1 MARTPLLRR
10 LQALSR
16 LAASTPPES
25 SDYQQAVT
33 LQRNRRDVL
42 KGLGVAGVLAASA
55 GLPRLSRAVALGNGN
70 GSTSVTIIGGGLAGL
85 ATAYELKKVGIDAV
99 IYEAATRLGGRCFSN
114 RNTFPGQIAENGG
127 ELIDTYQ
134 VEILNLATELGL
146 TVDDLQVYDEA
157 VGGEDFYFLQG
168 QRYSVE
174 EAYNDFKAIQ
184 KQLNSDVAKAPF
196 PTLWN
201 SYTARGQELDRM
213 TITQWINLYV
223 PGGITSRLG
232 RLLDIAYEIEYGA
245 ACNEQ
250 SALNLIYLL
259 GYSKQNSLQMFG
271 ESNERFHIRG
281 GNDQLVSGMAARL
294 SGSQI
299 QLGHELTRITLNP
312 DGSYTLDF
320 KTPGGPLRVL
330 SQHVVMAIP
339 FSILRSSVDFSGA
352 GFDALKTTAIR
363 EMPMGNN
370 SKFQLQFRNRIWRQQ
385 NCNGAT
391 YSDTGYQD
399 TWEVTRAQAGAEG
412 IINNFTGG
420 ATAVAMNNAPLDTKA
435 AQFLAQFER
444 VVPGITNEWNGRVI
458 LNYWPGYKWTKGA
471 YGYYAPGNYTRFVG
485 YEGARQGNCHFCGE
499 HTSIESQGYLNGA
512 VETGQRCAKE
522 IIADLKGQS
531 AA

>member
-16 LAASTPPES
+16 LAADTQ
-25 SDYQQAVT
+25 DTDLDLQQAIAA
-33 LQRNRRDVL
+33 QHSRRSVL
-42 KGLGVAGVLAASA
+42 KGMGLAGMAAASA
-55 GLPRLSRAVALGNGN
+55 SLPGVVQAALGGGN
-70 GSTSVTIIGGGLAGL
+70 GTTSVAVIGGGLAGL
-85 ATAYELKKVGIDAV
+85 AAAYELKKIGIDAV
-99 IYEAATRLGGRCFSN
+99 VYEAATRLGGRCFSN
-114 RNTFPGQIAENGG
+114 RSTFPGQIAENGG
-127 ELIDTYQ
+127 ELIDTYH
-134 VEILNLATELGL
+134 VETLRLASELGL
-146 TVDDLQVYDEA
+146 AVDDLAAYDA
-157 VGGEDFYFLQG
+157 TAGGETIYFLQG
-168 QRYSVE
+168 EHYTNE

-184 KQLNSDVAKAPF
+184 KQLNTEVAKAPF

-201 SYTARGQELDRM
+201 SYTARGQELDQM
-213 TITQWINLYV
+213 TITQWIDLYV
-223 PGGITSRLG
+223 PGGSASRLG

-259 GYSKQNSLQMFG
+259 GYTKQNELQMFG
-271 ESNERFHIRG
+271 ESDERYHIRG

-294 SGSQI
+294 SSEQLK
-299 QLGHELTRITLNP
+299 LGHELTRIALNP
-312 DGSYTLDF
+312 DGTYTLDF
-320 KTPGGPLRVL
+320 KNGGSSLRVI

-339 FSILRSSVDFSGA
+339 FSILRHSVDFSGA
-352 GFDALKTTAIR
+352 GFDALKTIAIR

-385 NCNGAT
+385 NCNGST
-391 YSDTGYQD
+391 SSDTGYQD
-399 TWEVTRAQAGAEG
+399 TWEVTRGQAGAEG

-420 ATAVAMNNAPLDTKA
+420 ATSVAMNNGSLEQKA

-444 VVPGITNEWNGRVI
+444 VLPGITNEWNGRAI
-458 LNYWPGYKWTKGA
+458 LNYWPGYKWTRGA

-485 YEGARQGNCHFCGE
+485 YEGVRQGNCHFCGE

-512 VETGQRCAKE
+512 VETGQRCARE